1 MVDRKQLERTSYLV
15 ALRNFA
21 RDLGI
26 EEDVALEVYERE
38 MRDLATDPK
47 VTRFIGIIAHK
58 RTRDVLRSRSRK
70 GPALAHS

>member
-1 MVDRKQLERTSYLV
+1 MLDRKQLEQTSYLV

-70 GPALAHS
+70 SPAPAHS